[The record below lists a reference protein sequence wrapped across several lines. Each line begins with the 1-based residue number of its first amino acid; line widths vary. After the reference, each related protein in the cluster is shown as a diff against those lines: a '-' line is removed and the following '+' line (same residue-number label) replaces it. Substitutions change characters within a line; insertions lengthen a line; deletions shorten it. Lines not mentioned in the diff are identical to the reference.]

1 MAPIEIGI
9 TDLFERFD
17 ILCRQEDKVYGCHDY
32 LSSEYQ
38 VALGQKA
45 VSQPRA
51 HALSSSTF
59 SSCSSGS
66 SSKSGGINEVWREKI
81 CEWTFQIVD
90 HFDINRETAS
100 ISLNYLDR
108 YLSIRT
114 VNRKMFQLAAMTSLF
129 LAIKLYEPA
138 PLRMSSFIELSRGY
152 FKTEHIAL
160 MESSILWTLSWHVHP
175 PTPLGF
181 VRNYMLLLEQS
192 GCNPTVALEVKEVA
206 RFLTELS
213 VCDYYFTTRRPSS
226 TGLGAILVAFER
238 FDEVT
243 LPMHVRRT
251 FLKLVRSMEVIDPS
265 SEQVLECKGRLSAN
279 YLQDQE
285 QYVPVTNDPGRHSPD
300 CVADVDSSDQSS
312 KRRCGRNS
320 QNGKRG

>member
-1 MAPIEIGI
+1 M
-9 TDLFERFD
+9 
-17 ILCRQEDKVYGCHDY
+17 
-32 LSSEYQ
+32 
-38 VALGQKA
+38 
-45 VSQPRA
+45 
-51 HALSSSTF
+51 
-59 SSCSSGS
+59 
-66 SSKSGGINEVWREKI
+66 WREKI

-90 HFDINRETAS
+90 HFDINREIAS

-108 YLSIRT
+108 YLGKRT
-114 VNRKMFQLAAMTSLF
+114 VNRKMFQLAAMTSLY

-192 GCNPTVALEVKEVA
+192 GCNATVALEVKEVA

-213 VCDYYFTTRRPSS
+213 VCDYYFTTRKPSC
-226 TGLGAILVAFER
+226 TGLGAILTAFER

-243 LPMHVRRT
+243 LPMHVRCT
-251 FLKLVRSMEVIDPS
+251 FLKYVRSLGVIDPS
-265 SEQVLECKGRLSAN
+265 SKEVLDCKGRLSVN
-279 YLQDQE
+279 YLQDAGCQPE
-285 QYVPVTNDPGRHSPD
+285 TEVFVDPGRYSPD
-300 CVADVDSSDQSS
+300 CVADVDQSS
-312 KRRCGRNS
+312 KRHCDRKS
-320 QNGKRG
+320 